1 MGGFSCF
8 DCHSPHANPAR
19 ILGYDQNAKPIESVI
34 KLQTGEVYNIGNP
47 GHDNFTDGGN
57 GFADAASG
65 DGVYWVPALG
75 GPLPGKSKP
84 YYLAG
89 SWLLIKNPDREIA
102 QTTETVNGI
111 NIFTQR
117 SSYQAE
123 DSWTVDGHYIGGRD
137 NGMYRGL
144 LVADTTTP
152 FQINPGQEIADNIYQ
167 TLSEFSTNTP
177 YPVNKQPT
185 DWNNPI
191 GSAGILED
199 TNLFNF
205 AAPNKD
211 YGYNVR
217 NPFCRSNMLSEFCAD
232 CHDGNAGFHT
242 VQAPLFSEDRALREQ
257 TVTSGDGETSVT
269 GNSTNFKGSYDLAY
283 GHDAQPRHCGRRMQ
297 FNPEDTTMAG
307 PHCRNCHKGSSGCG
321 ACHNSNPAMDIHV
334 NSDTAG
340 AAEAGLAADNG
351 RAAITWLF
359 AAMIDM
365 AAGADPSG
373 VGPMLQML
381 GYTTGTAG
389 NYAPYTTYK
398 TYKTTYK
405 TSDGQT
411 NEVEMSLLATPTVGG
426 STYTQILKSSR
437 TVDWST
443 AWRSSTIP
451 VTATCSDDGFSWPH
465 RTLGWKMLKDDLF
478 GIDIGGDG
486 AGHPKLVSVGETRSV
501 QFGGGKAH
509 DVDSV
514 CLDCH
519 DPTVWGATSS
529 SNHTDTAGTT
539 IDDKNDDVLLR
550 GLP

>member
-1 MGGFSCF
+1 
-8 DCHSPHANPAR
+8 
-19 ILGYDQNAKPIESVI
+19 
-34 KLQTGEVYNIGNP
+34 
-47 GHDNFTDGGN
+47 
-57 GFADAASG
+57 
-65 DGVYWVPALG
+65 
-75 GPLPGKSKP
+75 
-84 YYLAG
+84 
-89 SWLLIKNPDREIA
+89 
-102 QTTETVNGI
+102 
-111 NIFTQR
+111 
-117 SSYQAE
+117 
-123 DSWTVDGHYIGGRD
+123 
-137 NGMYRGL
+137 
-144 LVADTTTP
+144 
-152 FQINPGQEIADNIYQ
+152 
-167 TLSEFSTNTP
+167 
-177 YPVNKQPT
+177 
-185 DWNNPI
+185 
-191 GSAGILED
+191 
-199 TNLFNF
+199 
-205 AAPNKD
+205 
-211 YGYNVR
+211 
-217 NPFCRSNMLSEFCAD
+217 
-232 CHDGNAGFHT
+232 
-242 VQAPLFSEDRALREQ
+242 
-257 TVTSGDGETSVT
+257 
-269 GNSTNFKGSYDLAY
+269 
-283 GHDAQPRHCGRRMQ
+283 MQ

-351 RAAITWLF
+351 RAAITGLF

-373 VGPMLQML
+373 VGSMLPLL

-426 STYTQILKSSR
+426 PKYTQILKNSR

-443 AWRSSTIP
+443 TWRSSTIP
-451 VTATCSDDGFSWPH
+451 ITATCSDDGFSWPH

-478 GIDIGGDG
+478 GIDTGGDG

-539 IDDKNDDVLLR
+539 IDDNKNDDLLLR

>member
-1 MGGFSCF
+1 MYTGNTSQDTVGAAGLTESTITPGMEIP
-8 DCHSPHANPAR
+8 DNV
-19 ILGYDQNAKPIESVI
+19 DQ
-34 KLQTGEVYNIGNP
+34 L
-47 GHDNFTDGGN
+47 
-57 GFADAASG
+57 
-65 DGVYWVPALG
+65 
-75 GPLPGKSKP
+75 
-84 YYLAG
+84 
-89 SWLLIKNPDREIA
+89 
-102 QTTETVNGI
+102 
-111 NIFTQR
+111 
-117 SSYQAE
+117 
-123 DSWTVDGHYIGGRD
+123 
-137 NGMYRGL
+137 
-144 LVADTTTP
+144 
-152 FQINPGQEIADNIYQ
+152 
-167 TLSEFSTNTP
+167 LSEFSADTT
-177 YPVNKQPT
+177 YPVNKMPT

-191 GSAGILED
+191 ASAGILED

-257 TVTSGDGETSVT
+257 TVTSNNAATYTATSD
-269 GNSTNFKGSYDLAY
+269 STNFKGQYDLGY
-283 GHDAQPRHCGRRMQ
+283 GHDTQPRHCGRRMQ

-351 RAAITWLF
+351 RAAITGLF

-365 AAGADPSG
+365 AAGADPGS
-373 VGPMLQML
+373 MLPLLSSL
-381 GYTTGTAG
+381 GYTTGTAD
-389 NYAPYTTYK
+389 NYAPYTMYK
-398 TYKTTYK
+398 TYK

-426 STYTQILKSSR
+426 PKYTQILKNSR

-443 AWRSSTIP
+443 TWRSSTIP
-451 VTATCSDDGFSWPH
+451 ITATCSDDGFSWPH

-519 DPTVWGATSS
+519 NPTVWGATSS